1 MRGELTKQEPRRT
14 SRVREILDIF
24 SVDAGHTGTH
34 VTMPPT
40 WLTREIWI
48 LHYMQVA
55 PQTKWK
61 KKSSEY
67 SAFGDSHWENADLSG
82 FL

>member
-1 MRGELTKQEPRRT
+1 MRGELAKKEPRGT

-24 SVDAGHTGTH
+24 SVDAGHTGIY
-34 VTMPPT
+34 VIMPPT

-55 PQTKWK
+55 SQTKWK
-61 KKSSEY
+61 KKIIRI
-67 SAFGDSHWENADLSG
+67 
-82 FL
+82 